1 VKDLVAR
8 LLVVLEAEHALYVR
22 LRELLRHEREV
33 LGLLDATRLQAVAR
47 EKEELAD
54 EGRLLEDSRSHVAR
68 ELGQSLGLA
77 SERPRLAEL
86 CARLGAE
93 AAPLRAAHNRLVVLV
108 GAARE
113 LLEANR
119 CLAGEAL
126 AQVQGT
132 LRALGGLLPEEARY
146 GPSPAAAQPSP
157 RGRLL
162 RQTA

>member
-1 VKDLVAR
+1 MKDLVAR

-33 LGLLDATRLQAVAR
+33 LGLLDARRLEAVAR

-54 EGRLLEDSRSHVAR
+54 EGRLLEESRSHVTR
-68 ELGQSLGLA
+68 ELGRSLGLA

-86 CARLGAE
+86 CARLGAD
-93 AAPLRAAHNRLVVLV
+93 AAPLRAAHNRLVVLL
-108 GAARE
+108 GASRE
-113 LLEANR
+113 LLEANT

-126 AQVQGT
+126 AQVQAT
-132 LRALGGLLPEEARY
+132 LRALGGLLPDEARY
-146 GPSPAAAQPSP
+146 APGTSVPAASS
-157 RGRLL
+157 GRLL